1 MKSPRLLFIGMFLA
15 LAAGI
20 HAQSTAQPAS
30 ARYPTSR
37 ASGSIVTTL
46 TTGGYEFNLIHPN
59 NFTNVLVN
67 PVGTVILPTVTKS
80 QTTIPIGPVVPT
92 VQPLSFKA
100 TFTLKNST
108 FEAQTFSFP
117 WSYWATNKIVFT
129 AYDTNDAVVWMSVPI
144 PVDVPPLATPT
155 TLTLGAGKSWS
166 QTVTVPLN
174 PGGETLAD
182 GIYRLEGTLTGT
194 PAFSANAA
202 FKVNNLYS
210 GPIVIDPLA
219 K

>member
-1 MKSPRLLFIGMFLA
+1 MLVIGISLA

-20 HAQSTAQPAS
+20 HAQGALRPVPSP
-30 ARYPTSR
+30 YPPSR
-37 ASGSIVTTL
+37 PSGSLVTTL
-46 TTGGYEFNLIHPN
+46 TTSGYEFNVIHAVQ
-59 NFTNVLVN
+59 FTNLVLD
-67 PVGTVILPTVTKS
+67 PVGPVILPKN
-80 QTTIPIGPVVPT
+80 QTTVPLEPLVPILY
-92 VQPLSFKA
+92 PLSFKA
-100 TFTLKNST
+100 TFSLKNNT
-108 FEAQTFSFP
+108 PRAQTFSFP

-155 TLTLGAGKSWS
+155 TLTLAPGKTWS

-174 PGGETLAD
+174 PSGETLAD
-182 GIYRLEGTLTGT
+182 GTYRLEGTVTGT

-202 FKVNNLYS
+202 FKVNNLYV
-210 GPIVIDPLA
+210 GPIVIDPLV